1 MLVSRYSR
9 IHPHTPPRVEVRPAS
24 RADVLTQSRG
34 LTAPDAEVI
43 SYLARHR
50 VLTALQ
56 LARLV
61 FVSYS
66 HARSRL
72 AVLHERG
79 VLARFR
85 RDIWPGS
92 QPWRYALGPVGAVV
106 HAAATG
112 AALPRP
118 ATVAENVL
126 RLAHSAHTEHRL
138 GVNDFFATLAGR
150 ARHDPDCA
158 LDEWWPESEIGET
171 CAGIVRPDAYGKY
184 TDHDHTLSFFYEH
197 DTGTETIET
206 LVEKVGKYAELADA
220 GIRKPILFQLPSTNR
235 ETTSTSPSH
244 KGGRTRHPYPWRPC
258 PPTSLPLPA
267 SASCPPLRPSWTPCG
282 YLSATHAAAGS
293 PTSRR
298 ETRGRQLIWRQ
309 HDLNHLMFLGPR
321 TCSGPASNA
330 HPSRHQRDW
339 KRDSE
344 TTTRQRDTS
353 SRPVSARSRSL
364 SRSTEGINVRNLTP
378 HSR

>member
-1 MLVSRYSR
+1 MHVSRHSR
-9 IHPHTPPRVEVRPAS
+9 IYPHTPPRVEVGPAS
-24 RADVLTQSRG
+24 RADVLKQSRG
-34 LTAPDAEVI
+34 LTARDAEVI

-61 FVSYS
+61 FGSYS

-92 QPWRYALGPVGAVV
+92 QQWRYTLGPVGAVV
-106 HAAATG
+106 HAAAAG

-118 ATVAENVL
+118 ATVIENVL

-138 GVNDFFATLAGR
+138 GVNDFFATLAGHSR
-150 ARHDPDCA
+150 REPGCV
-158 LDEWWPESEIGET
+158 LDEWWPENEIGET

-184 TDHDHTLSFFYEH
+184 SDHDHTLSFFYEH

-220 GIRKPILFQLPSTNR
+220 GIRKPVLFQLSNTSR
-235 ETTSTSPSH
+235 ERNFHVALAHRWPHKAPVPVATLPADQLTTPGFHIAPTSPSIVDAVWLAVGH
-244 KGGRTRHPYPWRPC
+244 TR
-258 PPTSLPLPA
+258 
-267 SASCPPLRPSWTPCG
+267 
-282 YLSATHAAAGS
+282 
-293 PTSRR
+293 RR
-298 ETRGRQLIWRQ
+298 ALA
-309 HDLNHLMFLGPR
+309 DLAPR
-321 TCSGPASNA
+321 TT
-330 HPSRHQRDW
+330 RL
-339 KRDSE
+339 
-344 TTTRQRDTS
+344 TTHLD
-353 SRPVSARSRSL
+353 AA
-364 SRSTEGINVRNLTP
+364 
-378 HSR
+378 

>member
-34 LTAPDAEVI
+34 LTARDAEVI

-61 FVSYS
+61 FGSYS

-118 ATVAENVL
+118 ATVIENVL

-138 GVNDFFATLAGR
+138 GVSDFFATLAGH
-150 ARHDPDCA
+150 ARHDRKCA

-171 CAGIVRPDAYGKY
+171 CAGIVRPDAYGNY

-220 GIRKPILFQLPSTNR
+220 GIRKPVLFQLPSTNR
-235 ETTSTSPSH
+235 EHNFHVALAQGWPH
-244 KGGRTRHPYPWRPC
+244 KAPVPVAT
-258 PPTSLPLPA
+258 LPADQLAVPGFRIA
-267 SASCPPLRPSWTPCG
+267 SASPSIVDALWLPVGHTRRRRLADLAPRNTRPT
-282 YLSATHAAAGS
+282 THLEAA
-293 PTSRR
+293 
-298 ETRGRQLIWRQ
+298 
-309 HDLNHLMFLGPR
+309 
-321 TCSGPASNA
+321 
-330 HPSRHQRDW
+330 
-339 KRDSE
+339 
-344 TTTRQRDTS
+344 
-353 SRPVSARSRSL
+353 
-364 SRSTEGINVRNLTP
+364 
-378 HSR
+378 